1 MDVQIAEF
9 NWPGKSRNW
18 PPLIIKM
25 KNGSSYEN
33 LPLSEQNKIAAEIQ
47 KEIGS
52 VKNSYPGRGGDLFVQ
67 VGEEEAFN
75 RLREIKRLGGQDVD
89 VQLPKRLLYNMG
101 VISNVS
107 IDYEDEEI
115 KTALEEQ
122 GVVEARRITRKNDG
136 RGEDIRTNM
145 VQLTFKGEPGQK
157 LTDRTFCKSQQACHR
172 CGSIHKEDVECKMYC
187 VNCGQKDEHT
197 SDDTKCPKY
206 QQLKKEIQLIDRRNP
221 HINENK
227 DWGKI
232 TPSWRVGEEDMV
244 TSGPAAWGRT
254 TEDPSVIEE
263 IKSLKKTVSELTKE
277 IHDLKIQ
284 KIPKIENRITTVEA
298 QGKALERDVKKTKA
312 NFTLIRSQMQKMM
325 DMIQKMAE
333 GEELEAEDMEVAL
346 SEGFYGLE
354 PENETPEEILQNEFD
369 KRKQIDWQD
378 ETSPGKIRGLKQT
391 TNDPRPLSTPQKKLK
406 RNSLEEPNKF

>member
-157 LTDRTFCKSQQACHR
+157 LTDRVKLGFVSHPVRPFYRSPYKCKKCYRLGHLQTFCKSQQACHR

-206 QQLKKEIQLIDRRNP
+206 QQLKKEIQLIDRRKP

-232 TPSWRVGEEDMV
+232 IPSWRVGEEDMV

-254 TEDPSVIEE
+254 TEDPSIIV
-263 IKSLKKTVSELTKE
+263 
-277 IHDLKIQ
+277 
-284 KIPKIENRITTVEA
+284 
-298 QGKALERDVKKTKA
+298 
-312 NFTLIRSQMQKMM
+312 
-325 DMIQKMAE
+325 
-333 GEELEAEDMEVAL
+333 DMENVAPSENIPPATWDFRSGKWVEWNQDLHNRL
-346 SEGFYGLE
+346 SDDRCR
-354 PENETPEEILQNEFD
+354 NEVV
-369 KRKQIDWQD
+369 
-378 ETSPGKIRGLKQT
+378 
-391 TNDPRPLSTPQKKLK
+391 
-406 RNSLEEPNKF
+406 